1 MSQLDN
7 VAGEFLALLG
17 YIKKE
22 YFKPAEQIARSR
34 LSPAQFQAIS
44 ILYHKESLPM
54 SELTVEMKI
63 SKQQLTPIITRL
75 IESNLVVRKADEN
88 DRRIVRVEITE
99 HGRSIYNALFA
110 SIKVNFTEKLGLI
123 PDKELDELK
132 QMLTRMQEI
141 LKTAQ

>member
-7 VAGEFLALLG
+7 VAREFLALLG
-17 YIKKE
+17 YIKNE

-54 SELTVEMKI
+54 SELAVDMKI
-63 SKQQLTPIITRL
+63 SKQQLTPIIARL

-88 DRRIVRVEITE
+88 DRRIIRIEITA